1 MTFRAILSA
10 VSVASLAIAAPPPA
24 GVDPF
29 ATSVKPA
36 LQANCGA
43 CHNPANPKNRLG
55 FLKANST
62 ADVDNERALW
72 RNVATQ
78 LRNRTM
84 PPAASNLT
92 EEDRFRITTWIGDRL
107 RKTACAAG
115 DFAGSVTVRR
125 LNRREYRNA
134 IRDIFG
140 IDYNVSEIFPADG
153 SGGEGFDTNGETLF
167 LPPILMERYL
177 EAAQQILDRVIITQP
192 TQKMFNA
199 GELEPRLNTKPV
211 KRPLQPDQELSGV
224 MPVYTNGDYDARIS
238 IERTIGRDARI
249 RLKVDG
255 IETGVL
261 TFQRYASGG
270 AAARSQ
276 RVRLSRG
283 MHKLSI
289 QAIDPVEIYT
299 FSVEERVQEA
309 APEKKAVH
317 YRLIGL
323 EPGQTPTDPRKA
335 AQHVISRV
343 VRPAFRRPATQAD
356 TEKFLTLYDRAAER
370 GDPFEERLKLAL
382 KAVLVSSQFLF
393 RAEERTEDTQVRP
406 LQEFELAS
414 RLSFFLWSTIPD
426 EELLRRAE
434 QGRLSDAK
442 VLAAQVDRMLD
453 DPRSRTFADAF
464 IGQWLGTREIGGK
477 IAPTTSDVQHFYTPD
492 VAVDLREEPVVLFHH
507 VISQGRPIL
516 DLLDGNYTFLTERL
530 AKFYQVEDQVNV
542 RGSVFQRVEWPNRS
556 RGGLLGLG
564 GVLALTSSGKQT
576 NPILRG
582 AWVLDTL
589 LGTPAPTPPPGVP
602 PLEATGKKMK
612 LTMREKLT
620 MHRANSACAACH
632 NLMDPVGLGL
642 ENFDYLGRHRTEDN
656 GKPLDT
662 SGTLPTGE
670 KFTGPEELRKAL
682 LAHKEEFL
690 RRVTGKILG
699 YALGRSLY
707 DADQCTVQKII
718 DKLDKNNYSARMLI
732 QEVVLSVPFRNSQG
746 RLPDGEALP
755 APVKKVQR
763 AQPEK

>member
-1 MTFRAILSA
+1 MTLRAIL
-10 VSVASLAIAAPPPA
+10 LAATVPVLAQAAPAPD
-24 GVDPF
+24 VF
-29 ATSVKPA
+29 ATSIKPV
-36 LQANCGA
+36 LEANCAA
-43 CHNPANPKNRLG
+43 CHNPANPKNRVG

-62 ADVDNERALW
+62 SQVDSERALW

-84 PPAASNLT
+84 PPGASNLS
-92 EEDRFRITTWIGDRL
+92 EEDRFRITTWIGERL

-115 DFAGSVTVRR
+115 DFAGAVTVRR

-140 IDYNVSEIFPADG
+140 VDYNVSEVFPADG
-153 SGGEGFDTNGETLF
+153 TGGEGFDTNGETLF

-177 EAAQQILDRVIITQP
+177 EAAQQILDRVLITQP

-199 GELEPRLNTKPV
+199 GEMEPRLAGKPD
-211 KRPLQPDQELSGV
+211 KRALQAGDEVSGIV
-224 MPVYTNGDYDARIS
+224 PVYTNGDYDARIS
-238 IERTIGRDARI
+238 IERTIGRDARL

-276 RVRLSRG
+276 SIRLARG
-283 MHKLSI
+283 VHKISV
-289 QAIDPVEIYT
+289 QAIDPVELFT
-299 FSVEERVQEA
+299 FSVEQRGQE
-309 APEKKAVH
+309 PPSEKKAVH
-317 YRLIGL
+317 FRLTGL
-323 EPGQTPTDPRKA
+323 ESGQTPSDPRKA
-335 AQHVISRV
+335 AQHVIARV
-343 VRPAFRRPATQAD
+343 VRQAFRRPATQAD
-356 TEKFLTLYDRAAER
+356 ADKFLALYDRAAER

-382 KAVLVSSQFLF
+382 KGVLVSSQFLF
-393 RAEERTEDTQVRP
+393 RTEDRTDDTQVRP
-406 LQEFELAS
+406 LQDYELAS

-434 QGRLSDAK
+434 QGRLSDPK

-507 VISQGRPIL
+507 IITQGRPIL
-516 DLLDGNYTFLTERL
+516 DLLDGNYSFLTERL

-542 RGSVFQRVEWPNRS
+542 RGNLFQRVEWPNRA

-564 GVLALTSSGKQT
+564 SVLALTSSAKQT

-612 LTMREKLT
+612 LTMREKLS
-620 MHRANSACAACH
+620 MHRANAACAACH

-642 ENFDYLGRHRTEDN
+642 ENFDYLGRWRTEDN

-670 KFTGPEELRKAL
+670 KFTGPLELRQAL
-682 LAHKEEFL
+682 VAHKEEFL
-690 RRVTGKILG
+690 RHVTGKILG

-707 DADQCTVQKII
+707 DADQCTIQKIVET
-718 DKLDKNNYSARMLI
+718 LEKNNTNARLLLK
-732 QEVVLSVPFRNSQG
+732 EVVLSVPFRNSQG
-746 RLPDGEALP
+746 RLPEGEAPPP
-755 APVKKVQR
+755 AVKR
-763 AQPEK
+763 PERRQVEK